1 MKVSADH
8 LRPQLARELAPLY
21 TVYGDELL
29 LALEAADAIRA
40 QALQAGFSERELF
53 TVDSSFNWRTLKIS
67 GDSPSLFAAQRLLEI
82 RIPSGKPGIEGSRAL
97 EAYCAALP
105 PDTLTLVMLPKLDR
119 QAQKSKWFQAL
130 DKAGVSVAATPVER
144 GRLPRWIEQRLAS
157 QRQSAAPHTLRFLA
171 DRVEGNLLAA
181 HQEIQ
186 KLGLL
191 YPPGELSF
199 EQVKDAVLDVSRYDV
214 FKLADAIL
222 QGEAA
227 RVVKI
232 LEGLK
237 SEGADPILVLWVLS
251 REIRGLANIHFTLAS
266 GMPLAQALRAEGV
279 WESRHTLTRQA
290 LQRLSPA
297 ALAAALRHAAEID
310 RTVKGLARGDVW
322 DMLLHLALALAQGNV
337 DKTAWAV

>member
-1 MKVSADH
+1 MKIPADR
-8 LRPQLARELAPLY
+8 LGQQLVRGLAPLY

-29 LALEAADAIRA
+29 LALEAADAIRLRA
-40 QALQAGFSERELF
+40 RQAGFGERELF
-53 TVDSSFNWRTLKIS
+53 TVDNKFNWRTLKIS
-67 GDSPSLFAAQRLLEI
+67 GDSPSLFATQRLLEI
-82 RIPSGKPGIEGSRAL
+82 RIPSGKPGVEGGRAM
-97 EAYCAALP
+97 EAHCAALP
-105 PDTLTLVMLPKLDR
+105 PETLTLVILPKLDH
-119 QAQKSKWFQAL
+119 QAQKSKWFKVL
-130 DKAGVSVAATPVER
+130 DKTGVSVVATPVER
-144 GRLPRWIEQRLAS
+144 CHLPRWIEQRLAR
-157 QRQSAAPHTLRFLA
+157 QQQSAASHTLQFIA

-191 YPPGELSF
+191 YPPGKLSF
-199 EQVKDAVLDVSRYDV
+199 EQVKNAVLDVSRYDV

-232 LEGLK
+232 LDGLK
-237 SEGADPILVLWVLS
+237 SEGTDPILTLWMLA
-251 REIRGLANIHFTLAS
+251 REIRSLANIHFAIAD

-297 ALAAALRHAAEID
+297 VLTTALRHATEID
-310 RTVKGLARGDVW
+310 RTVKGLARGDAG
-322 DMLLHLALALAQGNV
+322 DMLLHLALMLAQGHA
-337 DKTAWAV
+337 DQTIWTT

>member
-1 MKVSADH
+1 MKVSADR
-8 LRPQLARELAPLY
+8 LSQQLARGLAPLY

-53 TVDSSFNWRTLKIS
+53 TVDGGFNWRTLKIS

-82 RIPSGKPGIEGSRAL
+82 RIPSGKPGVEGGRAL

-119 QAQKSKWFQAL
+119 QTQKSKWFQAL
-130 DKAGVSVAATPVER
+130 DTTGVSVAATPVER
-144 GRLPRWIEQRLAS
+144 SRLPRWIEQRLAD
-157 QRQSAAPHTLRFLA
+157 QRQSAAPHTVRFLA

-214 FKLADAIL
+214 FKLTDAVL
-222 QGEAA
+222 QGETA

-232 LEGLK
+232 LDGLN
-237 SEGADPILVLWVLS
+237 SEGADPILVLWALS
-251 REIRGLANIHFTLAS
+251 REIRSLANIHFAVAGGT
-266 GMPLAQALRAEGV
+266 PLAQALRAEGV

-310 RTVKGLARGDVW
+310 RTIKGLARGDAW
-322 DMLLHLALALAQGNV
+322 DMLLHLALALAQGKV
-337 DKTAWAV
+337 DKTAWTV